1 MERYSPDEP
10 PDPGEW
16 LALPESDRIELVRE
30 YHRRAHAKLPNA
42 GLHASFHVVVENQAA
57 LGDEL
62 PVRRTLER
70 LQREG
75 LGRHDAIH
83 AVASVLV
90 TQMHE
95 LLDSEPRTP
104 DPTPE
109 YAAALERLNA
119 HDWEAGS

>member
-1 MERYSPDEP
+1 VERYSPDSP
-10 PDPGEW
+10 PDPLEW
-16 LALPESDRIELVRE
+16 LALPESERIELVRD
-30 YHRRAHAKLPNA
+30 YHRRARAKLPNA

-90 TQMHE
+90 TQMRE
-95 LLDSEPRTP
+95 LLQPEARAA

-109 YAAALERLNA
+109 YEAALERLNA
-119 HDWEAGS
+119 KDWGAGN